1 MWFSWYETSLCT
13 HGGPVNDHNR
23 PFTIYLALQ
32 HRGHAGKALQ
42 LLLKSN
48 LRCSSLGS
56 SSLWACCGF
65 APGKVNRSSILISS
79 GMRHL
84 ILELTSVAGLGEKMQ
99 LSEAQSRCSKPPM
112 AYGSF
117 FYLVPPIQVY
127 NLLVIFDGYLHP
139 V

>member
-1 MWFSWYETSLCT
+1 MQWPGQQFVVGLLWFCAWKSES
-13 HGGPVNDHNR
+13 
-23 PFTIYLALQ
+23 
-32 HRGHAGKALQ
+32 Q
-42 LLLKSN
+42 L
-48 LRCSSLGS
+48 
-56 SSLWACCGF
+56 
-65 APGKVNRSSILISS
+65 IISS

-84 ILELTSVAGLGEKMQ
+84 ILELTSVAGLGEIMQ